1 MSAAP
6 ARPIIRPVECANC
19 RELKDREVIKMC
31 SGCRVMGYCSK
42 ECQRADWKTH
52 KPVCREM
59 SDGRGAPSRPPCLKV
74 AERISTDNDVMC
86 HIDAMLIKVLDLEHH
101 PERAESDAV
110 LMSCRV
116 ESTDVEMAKERLT
129 YLLAGREPPPLP
141 AKVPKLFQIG
151 QVTLLPNESV
161 PDTLNVTAE
170 RTKEILQGSG
180 LFQPGSGHILVR
192 GMWVSEK
199 IDWATCYF
207 ARCITPEMI
216 KDVSSWRKKG
226 KEGEPPSNE
235 PHTLADLIRRFDLGA
250 LYDPEMNK
258 KLTIMVSTKDT

>member
-1 MSAAP
+1 
-6 ARPIIRPVECANC
+6 
-19 RELKDREVIKMC
+19 
-31 SGCRVMGYCSK
+31 MGYCSK
-42 ECQRADWKTH
+42 EVRAFRSEGYSDSSRFSCSARRRTGACSLYGCPGRNYRPRNVPRKTH
-52 KPVCREM
+52 KPICHEM

-235 PHTLADLIRRFDLGA
+235 PHTLADLIR
-250 LYDPEMNK
+250 
-258 KLTIMVSTKDT
+258 